1 LEAFIGFISVFVDF
15 SLVAVKNAEI
25 VKHKAGD
32 DDLGRVLHLSES
44 DAGGQDVEALLD
56 DAECLFDEKPGFSM
70 GPVETALEAFL
81 GTSIGSQQPILDRIG
96 AVSEQNCPI
105 KWPPA
110 CLKVPPEAALLKHVR
125 VVALAWVVGVDVE
138 ELAAGSGH
146 GQHID
151 AVLMMAID
159 EVIFGGLGRSHRD
172 VRSVHCSGDLGE
184 LCKLKELGDNRG
196 GILRPA
202 DDFRLEA
209 GDRRGYAVDGAADG
223 ACAGP
228 VNIPHDMEERVG
240 AGEVEK
246 QEQLL
251 SDCEHALPLLPIL

>member
-1 LEAFIGFISVFVDF
+1 LETVIRFSSSVVDF
-15 SLVAVKNAEI
+15 SLIAVKNAEV

-44 DAGGQDVEALLD
+44 DSGGQDVEALLD

-70 GPVETALEAFL
+70 GPIETALEAFL

-146 GQHID
+146 GQHVD
-151 AVLMMAID
+151 AVLMMAIHKI
-159 EVIFGGLGRSHRD
+159 IFSGFWRSHRD
-172 VRSVHCSGDLGE
+172 VRPVHGSGDPGE
-184 LCKLKELGDNRG
+184 LGKL
-196 GILRPA
+196 
-202 DDFRLEA
+202 
-209 GDRRGYAVDGAADG
+209 
-223 ACAGP
+223 
-228 VNIPHDMEERVG
+228 EEF
-240 AGEVEK
+240 
-246 QEQLL
+246 
-251 SDCEHALPLLPIL
+251 